1 MDYSTIISQV
11 LIIVGILTIF
21 VNIITEVMK
30 KSFSWLSTSKVINI
44 FVLCLSIVLTV
55 GVFIAY
61 WQMNGMML
69 TWYLVAAFVIVG
81 IMVAYAAMFGF
92 DKLMAYFEKK

>member
-92 DKLMAYFEKK
+92 DKLIAYFKKK